1 MARKST
7 ATQDTNKG
15 LRSVEK
21 GDPRY
26 WVQETYTGPLSGMWD
41 VVTKHPVTMETALM
55 RGSRLVVRQ
64 GINHTE
70 TTNIRSITGDQRIIC
85 WNAFNKYF
93 GIELVLS
100 RFAAGLRSA
109 ALNDEQ
115 AFQVFAFYGGPSTAK
130 SAIANDMKEMFCDSE
145 PVMCLGDSVV
155 RAHPLCGPAM
165 IPVLS
170 NIMAKGGGIK
180 EAAAHRMAFL
190 KAVNLSEV
198 LRFDRFDSKAIF
210 ERNQLEPSL
219 ESMCKLPRNADFLS
233 VMTDGL
239 GLSRSIRTI
248 VGFPDMQVYEPFL
261 RAARGQQ
268 GAGDPIDM
276 MKNLSIATFRF
287 LNSDEG
293 SVGISTVKETEPFKF
308 DFAEVYG
315 EEDLSALVKKNV
327 NPEDMI
333 KLIGAYNHANGGV
346 MEWVE
351 FGKNGISAIRS
362 ILEATQDKRNR
373 YPAPFGTRTLLLNC
387 LLLAHTNWFEYE
399 RLITT
404 PGNEPFEDRFFGLP
418 VLQPYRADAIR
429 KTLVK
434 QRNRAD
440 YSRPESE
447 ERLNIDPLVDEMV
460 ADLVSYDRI
469 KLPEVVKLPPLKVI
483 DILAG
488 AYYEPVEEGTRSNVE
503 LLLAQLG
510 DLQGMDGKTLRWA
523 QKYIAEQ
530 AGLSVSNGCNFVLSK
545 DVLQWMDRML
555 SMERQLRGEDPSKDK
570 TTPPT
575 SRLGKLQVFLRNDLD
590 KRRKKR
596 MAQMVRISLQIA
608 LKTQGSEMSNLRQAY
623 ANRYLNLIERM
634 GEDDSSVTAEDRAF
648 VTKVETNIGVPSS
661 SGESFRKAV
670 SIFRGKAKDARSAQ
684 TRQDVEAGN
693 LEPGKKAELPLE
705 AFEPLRRAID
715 RTIAGEMSVDTA
727 TSILLAEVGKEAD
740 QKEQG
745 LSTMSELYGLT
756 LEIAREYAKEVAEGN
771 YLNELGDKDEY

>member
-1 MARKST
+1 MARVK
-7 ATQDTNKG
+7 TQAQESGNV

-21 GDPRY
+21 GDPRF
-26 WVQETYTGPLSGMWD
+26 WVPKTYTGPLSGMWD
-41 VVTKHPVTMETALM
+41 IVTKHPVTMETALM

-64 GINHTE
+64 GINHTD
-70 TTNIRSITGDQRIIC
+70 TTHIRSITGDDRIIC
-85 WNAFNKYF
+85 WNAFNSLH

-100 RFAAGLRSA
+100 RFVAGLRA
-109 ALNDEQ
+109 AAMNDEQ

-130 SAIANDMKEMFCDSE
+130 SALANMMKDFFVDSE
-145 PVMCLGDSVV
+145 PAMCLAESKV

-170 NIMAKGGGIK
+170 NILATSGRPE
-180 EAAAHRMAFL
+180 EAAEHRMNFL
-190 KAVNLSEV
+190 RETNLADA

-210 ERNQLEPSL
+210 EKAGL
-219 ESMCKLPRNADFLS
+219 ESNLQSLCMLPRNGDFLS

-261 RAARGQQ
+261 RAAREGD
-268 GAGDPIDM
+268 AGIYKKLAD
-276 MKNLSIATFRF
+276 LAVGTFRF
-287 LNSDEG
+287 QNSDEG
-293 SVGISTVKETEPFKF
+293 SIGISTVKETEPFKF

-315 EEDLSALVKKNV
+315 EEDLSALLKKGV

-387 LLLAHTNWFEYE
+387 LLMAHTNWHEYE
-399 RLITT
+399 KLITT
-404 PGNEPFEDRFFGLP
+404 PGNEPFEDRFFALP

-447 ERLNIDPLVDEMV
+447 TRLHIDPLVDEMV
-460 ADLVSYDRI
+460 ADLVSFDRLKLPESI
-469 KLPEVVKLPPLKVI
+469 KLPALKVV

-488 AYYEPVEEGTRSNVE
+488 AYYEPTEEGTRSNVE

-510 DLQGMDGKTLRWA
+510 DLQGMEGKTLRWA

-530 AGLSVSNGCNFVLSK
+530 AGLSVSNGCNYVLSK
-545 DVLQWMDRML
+545 HVLDWMDRML
-555 SMERQLRGEDPSKDK
+555 TMERQLRGETPAKDK
-570 TTPPT
+570 ETPPT
-575 SRLGKLQVFLRNDLD
+575 SKLGKLQVFLRNDLA
-590 KRRKKR
+590 KRRRRR
-596 MAQMVRISLQIA
+596 MAQMVRLSLQAA
-608 LKTQGSEMSNLRQAY
+608 LKRQNSGEAGNMRQAY

-634 GEDDSSVTAEDRAF
+634 GGDDNSVTEQDRAF
-648 VTKVETNIGVPSS
+648 VTKVETNIGVPNTSA
-661 SGESFRKAV
+661 EQFRKAV
-670 SIFRGKAKDARSAQ
+670 NIFRGKAKDARSGQ
-684 TRQDVEAGN
+684 TRQAIEAGE
-693 LEPGKKAELPLE
+693 LEPGKKATLPLE

-715 RTIAGEMSVDTA
+715 RTIALEMTVDTA
-727 TSILLAEVGKEAD
+727 TSILLAEIGDEAE
-740 QKEQG
+740 QKQKG
-745 LSTMSELYGLT
+745 LETMSDLYGLT
-756 LEIAREYAKEVAEGN
+756 PEIAKEIAKEVAEGN